1 MTRLRLVASMTVGL
15 LMLGV
20 TPAHAGFWAWL
31 EEFSGPG
38 PLKGYTV
45 LSTFCVQDGT
55 RRFSPIALEDTYH
68 VGLKTD
74 AKDLFTFT
82 YPTKTE
88 PTEAETRA
96 MLRKLLANP
105 DIAPTVEELRQ
116 APDRRAK
123 DPTILRLQKDARAFD
138 FGEGHTDPKLVC
150 GYFDFG
156 RFRSNADPDRG
167 FPNVSANFYDFGPS
181 VRLHDG
187 LDFGGGFG
195 FVTIDSHATTGTV
208 STTKATI
215 TPFRSVIR
223 PILIAV
229 PEHYRKAWMGVFSLY
244 WKETYV
250 AGELTGADFGNPDV
264 GRISDGELVRSFGM
278 ILDASAL
285 LSKFS
290 F

>member
-1 MTRLRLVASMTVGL
+1 MTRSLLVASMSIGL

-38 PLKGYTV
+38 PLKGYTI

-55 RRFSPIALEDTYH
+55 RRLSPIALQDRAHERWFNASKELVT
-68 VGLKTD
+68 LTAP
-74 AKDLFTFT
+74 AKA
-82 YPTKTE
+82 E
-88 PTEAETRA
+88 PTEAETRT
-96 MLRKLLANP
+96 MLKKLLANP
-105 DIAPTVEELRQ
+105 DITRELPELRKV
-116 APDRRAK
+116 PPEGRANH
-123 DPTILRLQKDARAFD
+123 PTFQLLRSAESD

-156 RFRSNADPDRG
+156 TFKSDADARTG
-167 FPNVSANFYDFGPS
+167 FPDVRANFYDFGPS

-187 LDFGGGFG
+187 LDIGGGFG
-195 FVTIDSHATTGTV
+195 FVTIDSHAATGTV
-208 STTKATI
+208 SKTRVTL

-229 PEHYRKAWMGVFSLY
+229 PEHHRKAWMGVFSLY

-250 AGELTGADFGNPDV
+250 AGLQTGADFGNPGV
-264 GRISDGELVRSFGM
+264 GFIADGELVRSFGM